1 MKKVSLKIKL
11 TLLYTVFI
19 LVVVGTV
26 LAILFSL
33 SGREILA
40 STKMSLE
47 RRVGECLDEIEM
59 QDGELKIDSDF
70 YSVENGVYLSM
81 YDSTGYFLYG
91 KIPGGFDEQPD
102 FLDGEVRE
110 IKDKADEE
118 GWYIYDLF
126 FRPGA
131 GKEIYVRGVISV
143 TESEESFQTILRIA
157 FILLPLLAAATA
169 FVGYRFTKRTLRPV
183 KDITDTVRKIRAD
196 ADLSRRIENIEE
208 RKGKA
213 GKKEETGAQEKTEG
227 KEETG
232 KAKVR
237 RRRESGDEIYVLA
250 QTFNGMLDELETVFE
265 REKQFT
271 SDVSHELRTPVSVM
285 MIQCDQILKDETLK
299 PEQKVQIE
307 LIRQKAK
314 NMSDLIAQLLF
325 LSRADQGR
333 QQIEKENIN
342 LSELTEMIVGEQQF
356 LAESEGNAGQIICR
370 IEPEIWAKVDETL
383 YIRMMINLLS
393 NALRYGKGRD
403 IEVSLSVHN
412 DSEVIGKVKDH
423 GIGIAKEDIP
433 HIWER
438 FYRADKSRTGGS
450 HSGLGLS
457 MVKWIAE
464 AHGGSVE
471 VVSEEGVGSEFVFH
485 LAK

>member
-11 TLLYTVFI
+11 TLLYTIFI

-26 LAILFSL
+26 LGILFSL

-47 RRVGECLDEIEM
+47 RRVEESLEEIEM

-91 KIPGGFDEQPD
+91 KIPGGFDRQPD

-110 IKDKADEE
+110 IKDKAGEE
-118 GWYIYDLF
+118 DWYIYDLF
-126 FRPGA
+126 FRPGE

-169 FVGYRFTKRTLRPV
+169 FVGYRFTKRTLKPV
-183 KDITDTVRKIRAD
+183 KDITDTVCKIRMD
-196 ADLSRRIENIEE
+196 ADLSRRIDNIDTVRETKE
-208 RKGKA
+208 KRY
-213 GKKEETGAQEKTEG
+213 KKN
-227 KEETG
+227 
-232 KAKVR
+232 R
-237 RRRESGDEIYVLA
+237 DEIYILA
-250 QTFNGMLDELETVFE
+250 ETFNEMLDELEAVFK

-271 SDVSHELRTPVSVM
+271 SDVSHELRTPISVM
-285 MIQCDQILKDETLK
+285 MAQCGQLLKDEALK
-299 PEQKVQIE
+299 PKQKAQVKLIEQKAE
-307 LIRQKAK
+307 

-333 QQIEKENIN
+333 QQIEKENVN

-356 LAESEGNAGQIICR
+356 LAESKGNAGQIICH
-370 IEPEIWAKVDETL
+370 IEPEIWAEVDETL

-393 NALRYGKGRD
+393 NALRYGEGRD

-412 DSEVIGKVKDH
+412 DSDIIGKVKDH
-423 GIGIAKEDIP
+423 GIGISKGDIP

-438 FYRADKSRTGGS
+438 FYRADKSRTGGR
-450 HSGLGLS
+450 HCGLGLS

-471 VVSEEGVGSEFVFH
+471 VVSKEGEGSEFVFH
-485 LAK
+485 LRKSKS